1 MSTTSP
7 VILVLGAGPRI
18 GTSVANAFAAKGYSV
33 ALASRKAS
41 QANSTANE
49 IHIPTDFA
57 DPGTIANAFSQVKEK
72 LGIPSVV
79 VYNGV

>member
-1 MSTTSP
+1 MPTSSP
-7 VILVLGAGPRI
+7 IILILGAGPRI
-18 GTSVANAFAAKGYSV
+18 GASIAKAFAAKGYSV

-57 DPGTIANAFSQVKEK
+57 DPGTIAHAFTQVKES